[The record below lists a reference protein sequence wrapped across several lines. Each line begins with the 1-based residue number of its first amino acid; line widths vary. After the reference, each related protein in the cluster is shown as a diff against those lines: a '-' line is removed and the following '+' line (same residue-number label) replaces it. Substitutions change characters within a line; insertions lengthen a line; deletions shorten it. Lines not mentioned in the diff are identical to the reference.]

1 MYLKSIFNQQIIFLK
16 FVQNIQAELE
26 GFEQLFNR
34 YLLDNVD
41 QPSIDWQEIQPPP
54 EGTVR

>member
-1 MYLKSIFNQQIIFLK
+1 MK
-16 FVQNIQAELE
+16 FSFKNVRAEMD
-26 GFEQLFNR
+26 GFEQLFSR

-54 EGTVR
+54 EGTVSS